1 MRLAAASTLALSLS
15 LAFTSAPALAADVYK
30 KTTFEGLPG
39 LAAPESA
46 VNDAGPSGSFDI
58 DGNAFN
64 NYFDGTFGSYWD
76 GWALSNQ
83 TQPLSNQPDLDF
95 LNQYLAVPGSG
106 AGGSANYAV
115 AYSPESVYRTNYAEI
130 ALADGQSAYS
140 IDVTNTLYAYQAI
153 TQGDGWARA
162 FGAGDFF
169 RLAIEGLDA
178 SGSLIG
184 SVLVTLADYTAA
196 DPLDWYA
203 LDDWTTVDLT
213 SLGSDARTLRFNFES
228 TDVGPDGEARTP
240 LTAAVDNLTT
250 FAPGA
255 AVPEPAS
262 WALMGLGLAGAAAL
276 GRRRGTNS

>member
-1 MRLAAASTLALSLS
+1 MRLAASTLLLASFFSPAL
-15 LAFTSAPALAADVYK
+15 ALAADVYTT
-30 KTTFEGLPG
+30 TTFEGLPG

-46 VNDAGPSGSFDI
+46 VNDAGPSGGFAI
-58 DGNAFN
+58 DGNTFN
-64 NYFDGTFGSYWD
+64 NDYDDTYGPYWD
-76 GWALSNQ
+76 CWALSNQ
-83 TQPLSNQPDLDF
+83 TQALSTQPDQDF
-95 LNQYLAVPGSG
+95 LNQYLAVPRSG
-106 AGGSANYAV
+106 AGGSANYAI
-115 AYSPESVYRTNYAEI
+115 AYSPESLYRTNYATI

-162 FGAGDFF
+162 FGAGDVF

-178 SGSLIG
+178 SGALIG

-196 DPLDWYA
+196 DPLDWYVV
-203 LDDWTTVDLT
+203 DDWTTVDLT
-213 SLGSDARTLRFNFES
+213 SLGSAARTLRFNFES
-228 TDVGPDGEARTP
+228 TDLGPDGEARTP

-276 GRRRGTNS
+276 ARRLASDA

>member
-1 MRLAAASTLALSLS
+1 MRLAAVSTLLLAVSLS
-15 LAFTSAPALAADVYK
+15 PASSLAADVYAT
-30 KTTFEGLPG
+30 TTFEGLPG
-39 LAAPESA
+39 LAAPESF
-46 VNDAGPSGSFDI
+46 VNDAGPSGVIDV

-64 NYFDGTFGSYWD
+64 NYFDDTFGSYWD
-76 GWALSNQ
+76 GWAFSNQ
-83 TQPLSNQPDLDF
+83 TQDLSTRPDQNF
-95 LNQYLAVPGSG
+95 LNQYVAVPRSG
-106 AGGSANYAV
+106 AVGSANYAV
-115 AYSPESVYRTNYAEI
+115 AYSPESLYRTNYATI

-140 IDVTNTLYAYQAI
+140 VDVTNTLYAYQAI

-178 SGSLIG
+178 SGSVIG

-213 SLGSDARTLRFNFES
+213 SLGSDARSLRFNFES
-228 TDVGPDGEARTP
+228 TDVGSDNEARTP

-262 WALMGLGLAGAAAL
+262 WALMALGLAGAAAL
-276 GRRRGTNS
+276 GRRRRETNS